1 MLLMHGM
8 MPRLGGRTYRAEL
21 SLYRTT
27 PIHEAYERAAL
38 ALANRSSKERLQDP
52 VYLDT
57 CPYCGTAGKLTGTVL
72 VGSRTVTV
80 GVPLLPTGF
89 SPPRGPKAEFDST
102 INIAYCGSCEA
113 AVDPMA
119 YLSPAV
125 LLKDREAVH
134 RILEKLNYTATTPP
148 SHR

>member
-1 MLLMHGM
+1 MNGI

-21 SLYRTT
+21 SPYRTT
-27 PIHEAYERAAL
+27 PIDEAYERAAL

-52 VYLDT
+52 VYLDI
-57 CPYCGTAGKLTGTVL
+57 CPYCGAAGQLTGTVL
-72 VGSRTVTV
+72 AGSKTVTV

-89 SPPRGPKAEFDST
+89 SPPRGAKAEFDST
-102 INIAYCGSCEA
+102 LNIAYCGSCEA

-119 YLSPAV
+119 YLSPEV
-125 LLKDREAVH
+125 FLEEREAVH
-134 RILEKLNYTATTPP
+134 RILEKFHYRATTSP